1 MQITII
7 GIPYQATH
15 REPKEAHPKSS
26 PAGRAVVSH
35 PMELTVNST
44 ARPEERKSRC
54 QGGQCH
60 PWVRKVVPLMSF
72 PREVLQMAEGRCQ
85 MEPWAWQET
94 EAEGRNWK
102 PMKCRRVPLASAA
115 QGCQCR
121 QQKYHMAPTVVAS
134 QLQMAVVVQPLLEAR
149 RAEP

>member
-1 MQITII
+1 
-7 GIPYQATH
+7 
-15 REPKEAHPKSS
+15 
-26 PAGRAVVSH
+26 
-35 PMELTVNST
+35 
-44 ARPEERKSRC
+44 
-54 QGGQCH
+54 
-60 PWVRKVVPLMSF
+60 
-72 PREVLQMAEGRCQ
+72 MAEGRCRMEVLGFQAVLQEPMAARTRRCQTPSQVQ

-115 QGCQCR
+115 QDCQCR
-121 QQKYHMAPTVVAS
+121 QQRYHMAPTVVAP